1 MEHPLLLM
9 QALLARAPA
18 NHLGASMSRRGLAR
32 HNARRDANEPLI
44 VSAFEARGWT
54 VVKLSGKGLPDLLC
68 MKNTQILGPQYILVD
83 VKMPKGE
90 FKPAQVE
97 TWKRWGVRGLPVY
110 VATTEDDV
118 LAIIQGTA
126 QPWGELDA
134 APKREK
140 REPVPIRTRL
150 GPHVS
155 RPAPNYVS
163 PIPHGSPTNPL
174 GPKAFEPSNVDEHRA
189 LLAAMDAQETF
200 APPPCTLSVPCGH
213 CMNCIGTL
221 P

>member
-1 MEHPLLLM
+1 
-9 QALLARAPA
+9 
-18 NHLGASMSRRGLAR
+18 
-32 HNARRDANEPLI
+32 
-44 VSAFEARGWT
+44 
-54 VVKLSGKGLPDLLC
+54 
-68 MKNTQILGPQYILVD
+68 VD

-97 TWKRWGVRGLPVY
+97 TWRKWSGRGLPVY
-110 VATTEDDV
+110 VATTGDDV

-126 QPWGELDA
+126 QPWGDLDA

-140 REPVPIRTRL
+140 REPVTIRTRL
-150 GPHVS
+150 GSPGR
-155 RPAPNYVS
+155 RPAPNYES
-163 PIPHGSPTNPL
+163 PIPRGSPTNPL
-174 GPKAFEPSNVDEHRA
+174 SPKAFEPSNVDEHRA

-213 CMNCIGTL
+213 CMKCIGTL